1 MNVLIT
7 GAAGFIGSNVCKEFL
22 KQGWNVYGLDNFDD
36 FYDIKLKKKRI
47 SQFDKHKNFFFFNID
62 ICDIRTLKVRNFD
75 LMINLAA
82 QAGVRLPQDMHFKYK
97 HSNIDGFK
105 QFLDFSNDI
114 NCHNLLYASSSSV
127 YSSVKQIPYQENQ
140 KLYKP
145 SSKYGE
151 TKLENEKLAENFAL
165 ETNSKIIG
173 LRFFTVYGPIGR
185 PDMAYFN
192 FTKRILRNEEIILF
206 NNGETSRDMTYI
218 DDIVEGIMLAA
229 KHLLNKE
236 IIHEIFN
243 LGNEKPIR
251 TQHLL
256 NEIEREFRKSAL
268 IKYILEQNEVKIT
281 KADCTKA
288 KSVLGYSPKT
298 PFKEGI
304 KHFFNWFRKYY
315 GV

>member
-22 KQGWNVYGLDNFDD
+22 KQGWNIYGLDNFDD
-36 FYDIKLKKKRI
+36 FYDTKLKKERI
-47 SQFDKHKNFFFFNID
+47 SELDKHKNFFFFNID
-62 ICDIRTLKVRNFD
+62 ICNIKNLKVKNFD

-82 QAGVRLPQDMHFKYK
+82 QAGVRLPQDLHFKYN
-97 HSNIDGFK
+97 HSNVDGFK
-105 QFLDFSNDI
+105 HFLDFSNDI

-127 YSSVKQIPYQENQ
+127 YSSNGQIPYQENQ

-151 TKLENEKLAENFAL
+151 TKLENERIAENFAL

-185 PDMAYFN
+185 PDMAYYN

-206 NNGETSRDMTYI
+206 NNGKTSRDMTYI
-218 DDIVEGIMLAA
+218 DDIVEGILLAA
-229 KHLLNKE
+229 KHLEKEE

-251 TQHLL
+251 THRLVS
-256 NEIEREFRKSAL
+256 EIEKEFKKSAL
-268 IKYILEQNEVKIT
+268 IKYISEQNEVKIT

-298 PFKEGI
+298 PFKKGI
-304 KHFFNWFRKYY
+304 KRFFNWFRKYY